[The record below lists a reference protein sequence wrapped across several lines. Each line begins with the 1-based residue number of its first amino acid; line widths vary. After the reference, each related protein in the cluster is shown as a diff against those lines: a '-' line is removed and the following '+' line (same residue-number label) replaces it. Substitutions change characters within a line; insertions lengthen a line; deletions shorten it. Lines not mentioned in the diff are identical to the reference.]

1 MPYKLYKACITLKFK
16 TNFSKKSLVHLYKK
30 TTWFEYLLMGLFLVT
45 MGASRNQEE
54 RLPVI
59 D

>member
-1 MPYKLYKACITLKFK
+1 MHYIKIQK
-16 TNFSKKSLVHLYKK
+16 NFSKKSVVHWYKK

-45 MGASRNQEE
+45 VGASRNQEE